1 VPAVGAKVFSRDAD
15 TRLQSPPHEES
26 AMQQVLGIDIGFG
39 FTKATNGRST
49 IIFKS
54 LSGEAADI
62 QYWADFGESQP
73 VDQIHVSID
82 GKSYFIGELAEQQSS
97 APTYTLDQD
106 RLVAEYVRI
115 LALTAAGL
123 LIQNGM
129 VNVPVNVVSGL
140 PIGHFRRHHERF
152 RDLLTGHHA
161 VAYHS
166 PNGQSASK
174 SIYINKVRMLPQ
186 PLGSILNLLMDDH
199 GRITQREV
207 AAQKIGVVDIGFRT
221 TDFCIMDRLRHIDRG
236 SRTIDSG
243 MSKAFGLIAQKLQ
256 EKCGV
261 AVELYRLYQAVEE
274 GTIRMRGKAVNF
286 SAIRDHVFEQLAAG
300 IAGEIDRL
308 WAHDWDIDMILLTG
322 GGSRELARHLR
333 PLIAGNVVPLEPHT
347 DSRLNN
353 VFGYMKYGRFI
364 WGNGTAGPSAEAA
377 PAPQPSERPAV
388 ASV

>member
-1 VPAVGAKVFSRDAD
+1 
-15 TRLQSPPHEES
+15 
-26 AMQQVLGIDIGFG
+26 MQQVLGIDIGFG
-39 FTKATNGRST
+39 FTKATNGRDT

-54 LSGEAADI
+54 LSGDAADI
-62 QYWADFGESQP
+62 QYWADFGDSQP
-73 VDQIHVSID
+73 ADQIHVSID

-106 RLVAEYVRI
+106 RLIADYVRI

-152 RDLLTGHHA
+152 NDLLTGQHS
-161 VAYHS
+161 VTYHS
-166 PNGQSASK
+166 PNGQSVSK

-186 PLGSILNLLMDDH
+186 PLGSILNLLMDDQ

-261 AVELYRLYQAVEE
+261 AVELYRLYQAVED

-286 SAIRDHVFEQLAAG
+286 SAIRDNVFEQLASG

-364 WGNGTAGPSAEAA
+364 WGSGAPASSVEAA
-377 PAPQPSERPAV
+377 SRPADRPAA

>member
-1 VPAVGAKVFSRDAD
+1 
-15 TRLQSPPHEES
+15 
-26 AMQQVLGIDIGFG
+26 MQQVLGIDIGFG
-39 FTKATNGRST
+39 FTKATNGRDT

-54 LSGEAADI
+54 LSGDAADI
-62 QYWADFGESQP
+62 QYWADFGDSQP
-73 VDQIHVSID
+73 ADQIHVSID

-106 RLVAEYVRI
+106 RLIAEYVRI
-115 LALTAAGL
+115 LSLTAAGL

-140 PIGHFRRHHERF
+140 PIGHFRRHHEQF
-152 RDLLTGHHA
+152 RDLLTGHHS
-161 VAYHS
+161 VIYHS
-166 PNGQSASK
+166 PNGQSVSK

-364 WGNGTAGPSAEAA
+364 WGNGSVAPSAEAA
-377 PAPQPSERPAV
+377 PVPQPSERAAA

>member
-1 VPAVGAKVFSRDAD
+1 
-15 TRLQSPPHEES
+15 
-26 AMQQVLGIDIGFG
+26 MQQVLGIDIGFG

>member
-1 VPAVGAKVFSRDAD
+1 
-15 TRLQSPPHEES
+15 
-26 AMQQVLGIDIGFG
+26 MQQVLGIDIGFG
-39 FTKATNGRST
+39 FTKATNGRDT

-54 LSGEAADI
+54 LSGDAADV
-62 QYWADFGESQP
+62 QYWADFGGAQP
-73 VDQIHVSID
+73 ADHIHVTID

-97 APTYTLDQD
+97 APKYTLDQE
-106 RLVAEYVRI
+106 RLIADYVRI

-123 LIQNGM
+123 LVQNGM

-140 PIGHFRRHHERF
+140 PIGHFRRHQARF
-152 RDLLTGHHA
+152 HDLLTGHHS
-161 VAYHS
+161 VIYHS
-166 PNGQSASK
+166 PNGQSVTKA
-174 SIYINKVRMLPQ
+174 IYINKVRMLPQ
-186 PLGSILNLLMDDH
+186 PLGSILNLLMDDQ
-199 GRITQREV
+199 GRISQREA

-221 TDFCIMDRLRHIDRG
+221 TDFCVMDRLRHIDRG

-261 AVELYRLYQAVEE
+261 AVELYRLYQAVED

-286 SAIRDHVFEQLAAG
+286 SAIRDQVFEQLATA

-333 PLIAGNVVPLEPHT
+333 PLIAGNVVPLEPHA

-353 VFGYMKYGRFI
+353 VFGYMKYGQFI
-364 WGNGTAGPSAEAA
+364 WKNSACGAADEAA
-377 PAPQPSERPAV
+377 PAGSAV
-388 ASV
+388 AEDRCRATAA